1 MIRDRILSCFQNAG
15 VEINKIN
22 TNEDCDL
29 REYIADSVAFI
40 AAIVE
45 IENEFDI
52 EIPDEFLIYERFA
65 SLNSFCETISLLLNT

>member
-65 SLNSFCETISLLLNT
+65 SLNSFCEAISLLLNT